1 MAFFHWN
8 TRLETGNSR
17 VDEQHKRLFSLTNR
31 ISEAVGGQAP
41 LPEVSDLVAE
51 LVEYAQVHFSDEEK
65 LMATSSLPFE
75 AQGRHIAAH
84 RNFIERVGVIAA
96 KTDLSQ
102 TQATGEFL
110 DFLVNWLVTHIL
122 KMDHQMALTLPERNP
137 SPDRSPQPAIS
148 VEKVLI
154 SALGETE
161 RRFRLLAE
169 QAPVMIWLCGL
180 SGTREFVNKGWHDF
194 IGIPAEGPDP
204 IDWLSFIHPEDRE
217 PYRVFLSILL
227 DHGTPGEREYRVRNA
242 SGGWTW
248 ILERVVPRMEEGI
261 CVGLLAAAI
270 DISAI
275 KSVNEF
281 LEREV
286 AERTRQLEVL
296 AGTDALTGLLNRRS
310 LDVRLASEIGRAQRY
325 CRPLS
330 ILFIDIDHFK
340 RINDDFGHAAGDSTL
355 VAIAE
360 AIKGR
365 LRDTDH
371 VVRLGGEEFVA
382 ILVETDLPQAT
393 LIADT
398 LRRLV
403 MSLTFTAV
411 PKPVTISVGVTELQR
426 NDDVG
431 SLIARADGAL
441 LEAKR
446 GGRNR
451 CRVAALELST

>member
-1 MAFFHWN
+1 
-8 TRLETGNSR
+8 
-17 VDEQHKRLFSLTNR
+17 
-31 ISEAVGGQAP
+31 
-41 LPEVSDLVAE
+41 
-51 LVEYAQVHFSDEEK
+51 
-65 LMATSSLPFE
+65 
-75 AQGRHIAAH
+75 
-84 RNFIERVGVIAA
+84 
-96 KTDLSQ
+96 
-102 TQATGEFL
+102 
-110 DFLVNWLVTHIL
+110 
-122 KMDHQMALTLPERNP
+122 
-137 SPDRSPQPAIS
+137 
-148 VEKVLI
+148 
-154 SALGETE
+154 
-161 RRFRLLAE
+161 
-169 QAPVMIWLCGL
+169 
-180 SGTREFVNKGWHDF
+180 
-194 IGIPAEGPDP
+194 
-204 IDWLSFIHPEDRE
+204 
-217 PYRVFLSILL
+217 
-227 DHGTPGEREYRVRNA
+227 
-242 SGGWTW
+242 
-248 ILERVVPRMEEGI
+248 
-261 CVGLLAAAI
+261 
-270 DISAI
+270 
-275 KSVNEF
+275 
-281 LEREV
+281 
-286 AERTRQLEVL
+286 VL

-365 LRDTDH
+365 LRDTDL

-403 MSLTFTAV
+403 MSLTFAAV

-431 SLIARADGAL
+431 SFIARADGAL

-451 CRVAALELST
+451 CRVAALDLST